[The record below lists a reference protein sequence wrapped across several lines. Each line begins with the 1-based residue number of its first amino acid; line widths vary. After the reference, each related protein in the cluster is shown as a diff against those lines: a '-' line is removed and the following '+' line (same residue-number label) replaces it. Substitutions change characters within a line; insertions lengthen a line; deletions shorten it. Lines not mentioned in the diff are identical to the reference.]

1 MKRFLSYLNDFFC
14 LFFPELCAACGR
26 NLFRNEK
33 IICTNCIY
41 HLPRTNFHIDTQN
54 KMARQLWGRFN
65 FEQAIAFV
73 YFQKGNRVQ
82 NLMHQLKYN
91 KKPEVGIRIGELY
104 AWQLIRSEGW
114 VNPDLIIPIPLHPVR
129 LKKRGY
135 NQSEEI
141 SKGLASVLKLP
152 VSTQHLIRTENTES
166 QTKKS
171 RFARYENL
179 KDAFIIKN
187 ATELIQ
193 KHIILVDDVMTTG
206 ATVEACSNEL
216 LKIEGLKIS
225 ICTLAYAE

>member
-1 MKRFLSYLNDFFC
+1 
-14 LFFPELCAACGR
+14 
-26 NLFRNEK
+26 
-33 IICTNCIY
+33 
-41 HLPRTNFHIDTQN
+41 
-54 KMARQLWGRFN
+54 MARQLWGRFN

-91 KKPEVGIRIGELY
+91 KKPEVGIRMGELF
-104 AWQLIRSEGW
+104 AWQLIRSEALK
-114 VNPDLIIPIPLHPVR
+114 NADIIIPIPLHPLR

-135 NQSEEI
+135 NQSEQI

-152 VSTQHLIRTENTES
+152 VSTQHLVRTENTES

-179 KDAFIIKN
+179 RDAFIIKN
-187 ATELIQ
+187 TTELIQ

-206 ATVEACSNEL
+206 ATMEACSIEL

>member
-1 MKRFLSYLNDFFC
+1 MKGLLAYFNDLFC
-14 LFFPELCAACGR
+14 LFFPELCAACGQ

-33 IICTNCIY
+33 IICTNCLY
-41 HLPRTNFHIDTQN
+41 HLPRTNFHNDPQN
-54 KMARQLWGRFN
+54 KMARQLWGRFP
-65 FEQAIAFV
+65 FEQATAFV

-91 KKPEVGIRIGELY
+91 KKPEVGVRIGELY
-104 AWQLIRSEGW
+104 AWQLLRSEGW
-114 VNPDLIIPIPLHPVR
+114 KKADLIIPIPLHPKR

-135 NQSEEI
+135 NQSEQI
-141 SKGLASVLKLP
+141 SKGMAAVLKLP
-152 VSTQHLIRTENTES
+152 LSTQNLIRTENTES

-187 ATELIQ
+187 SFELVQ

-206 ATVEACSNEL
+206 ATMEACSIEL
-216 LKIEGLKIS
+216 LKIEGLKVS

>member
-1 MKRFLSYLNDFFC
+1 
-14 LFFPELCAACGR
+14 
-26 NLFRNEK
+26 
-33 IICTNCIY
+33 
-41 HLPRTNFHIDTQN
+41 
-54 KMARQLWGRFN
+54 MARQLWGRFQ

-73 YFQKGNRVQ
+73 FFQKGNRVQ

-91 KKPEVGIRIGELY
+91 KKPEVGIRMGELY
-104 AWQLIRSEGW
+104 GWQLLRTEVWSK
-114 VNPDLIIPIPLHPVR
+114 PALIIPIPLHPKR

-152 VSTQHLIRTENTES
+152 LSTQHLVRAENTES

-179 KDAFIIKN
+179 KDAFIINN
-187 ATELIQ
+187 ASDLVY
-193 KHIILVDDVMTTG
+193 KHILLVDDVMTTG
-206 ATVEACSNEL
+206 ATMEACSIEL
-216 LKIEGLKIS
+216 LKIEGIKIS

>member
-1 MKRFLSYLNDFFC
+1 M
-14 LFFPELCAACGR
+14 
-26 NLFRNEK
+26 
-33 IICTNCIY
+33 
-41 HLPRTNFHIDTQN
+41 
-54 KMARQLWGRFN
+54 
-65 FEQAIAFV
+65 AFV

-91 KKPEVGIRIGELY
+91 KKPEVGIRMGELY
-104 AWQLIRSEGW
+104 AWQLIRSEALK
-114 VNPDLIIPIPLHPVR
+114 NADIIIPIPLHPIK

-141 SKGLASVLKLP
+141 SKGLSSVLKLP
-152 VSTQHLIRTENTES
+152 LSTQHLIRTENTES

-179 KDAFIIKN
+179 KDAFIINN
-187 ATELIQ
+187 AFELIQ

-206 ATVEACSNEL
+206 ATMEACSNEL

>member
-1 MKRFLSYLNDFFC
+1 
-14 LFFPELCAACGR
+14 
-26 NLFRNEK
+26 
-33 IICTNCIY
+33 
-41 HLPRTNFHIDTQN
+41 
-54 KMARQLWGRFN
+54 MARQLWGRFS
-65 FEQAIAFV
+65 FEQAMAFV

-91 KKPEVGIRIGELY
+91 KKPEVGIRLGELY
-104 AWQLIRSEGW
+104 AWQLIRSKGW
-114 VNPDLIIPIPLHPVR
+114 KNADLIIPIPLHQER

-152 VSTQHLIRTENTES
+152 LSTQHLVRTENTES

-187 ATELIQ
+187 PSELIQ

-206 ATVEACSNEL
+206 ATMEACSIEL

>member
-1 MKRFLSYLNDFFC
+1 
-14 LFFPELCAACGR
+14 
-26 NLFRNEK
+26 
-33 IICTNCIY
+33 
-41 HLPRTNFHIDTQN
+41 
-54 KMARQLWGRFN
+54 MAKQLWGRFK
-65 FEQAIAFV
+65 FEQAMAFV

-91 KKPEVGIRIGELY
+91 KKPEVGIKMGELY
-104 AWQLIRSEGW
+104 AWQLFRSETLK
-114 VNPDLIIPIPLHPVR
+114 NADIIIPVPLHPLK

-152 VSTQHLIRTENTES
+152 LSTQHLVRAENTES

-179 KDAFIIKN
+179 KDAFVIKSPS
-187 ATELIQ
+187 ELIQ